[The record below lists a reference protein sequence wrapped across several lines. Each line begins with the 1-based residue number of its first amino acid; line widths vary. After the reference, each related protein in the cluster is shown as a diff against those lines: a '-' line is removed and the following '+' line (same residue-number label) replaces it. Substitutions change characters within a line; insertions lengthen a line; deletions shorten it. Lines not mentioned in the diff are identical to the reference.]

1 MCVQSSRQT
10 ASLFADLLSQLQ
22 PQIRPLLTLLWFGI
36 GTNTFVV
43 LLTCPF
49 RITTTFMFYADT
61 YAFKIVQIY
70 FTIKII
76 RTILHSITK
85 KTFRLCNRIINVPIT
100 TIVRQTNFHG
110 FLWYFNPNICEL
122 IISFYYETC

>member
-36 GTNTFVV
+36 GTNTF
-43 LLTCPF
+43 LWTYPF
-49 RITTTFMFYADT
+49 RITTMFYADT

-85 KTFRLCNRIINVPIT
+85 KTFRLCNCIINLPIT

-110 FLWYFNPNICEL
+110 FLWYFIPNICEL
-122 IISFYYETC
+122 INSFYYATLVN